1 MRFSFTMMAPT
12 ARRKHV
18 VRVAT
23 SSAKVIKYSS
33 HEGRSCLIMKLPPPL
48 LNQFALNRRA
58 FGTKNAIARVAQAGD
73 DVGILVKTFV
83 DSAGK

>member
-1 MRFSFTMMAPT
+1 MMAPT

-33 HEGRSCLIMKLPPPL
+33 HEGRSCLIIRPSLPL
-48 LNQFALNRRA
+48 LSQFALNRRA
-58 FGTKNAIARVAQAGD
+58 FGTENAIARVTQAGD
-73 DVGILVKTFV
+73 DVGILIKTFV
-83 DSAGK
+83 DSAGE